1 MINVNT
7 KESKAIQI
15 VMDRDDLEEAIRKV
29 VGELIVQHEE
39 QKKEVRITREAAKKR
54 LQVGDTTLWR
64 WDQSGYLKAIRVG
77 RSVYYLES
85 DVRRIEEGEL

>member
-15 VMDRDDLEEAIRKV
+15 VMDRDDLEEAIRTV

>member
-1 MINVNT
+1 
-7 KESKAIQI
+7 
-15 VMDRDDLEEAIRKV
+15 MDRDDLEEAIRKV

>member
-7 KESKAIQI
+7 KECKTIQI
-15 VMDRDDLEEAIRKV
+15 VMYRDDLEEAIRRV
-29 VGELIVQHEE
+29 VSELIVKHEE
-39 QKKEVRITREAAKKR
+39 EKKDVRITREAAKKR

-64 WDQSGYLKAIRVG
+64 WDQTGYLKAIRVG

-85 DVRRIEEGEL
+85 DVKRIEEGVL